1 MIPMWAYPSLLYAF
15 TIECAIAKSGLT
27 TAALLSKE
35 GKKVLGPAMERF
47 YGTPFSFFEKYSPV
61 GSPSDI
67 AQWLKPFIESG
78 AKDLNI
84 APIASSPSE
93 AITGMAE
100 LRKILVS

>member
-1 MIPMWAYPSLLYAF
+1 
-15 TIECAIAKSGLT
+15 
-27 TAALLSKE
+27 
-35 GKKVLGPAMERF
+35 MERF

-67 AQWLKPFIESG
+67 AQWLKPFVESG

-84 APIASSPSE
+84 APIASSPTE

-100 LRKILVS
+100 LKQILVSIIRSRLSKTMFWCLYMIVTLSAQLKIQILM